1 MKDLLEQGG
10 FADQEGEGKCKLRDV
25 ANSSSSKCD
34 KKNVELEHVWGIL
47 VVVDNIFG
55 FLQVF

>member
-1 MKDLLEQGG
+1 LLEQGG